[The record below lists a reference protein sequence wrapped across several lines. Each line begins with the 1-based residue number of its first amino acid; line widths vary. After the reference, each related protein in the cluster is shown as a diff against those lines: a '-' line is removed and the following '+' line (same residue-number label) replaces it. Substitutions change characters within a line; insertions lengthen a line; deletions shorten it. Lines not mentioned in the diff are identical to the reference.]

1 MNKLIS
7 LLFFLILMQN
17 IFSQDL
23 DYKKNEFELNYAF
36 LTDEFVLNILPEAI
50 YSLSHRNRD
59 SNYVYRHALISKGAI
74 YFTYRY
80 NLLQRMSIGL
90 TNGLDLSDG
99 DIIDYTGKPIGTTK
113 KVNLTIAAECKYKYL
128 DKKIITLYGYLGVG
142 YSILLSRNYFTT
154 VDPGLPFGDK
164 IQNHF
169 NMHITP
175 IGMRLGKKV
184 SGFLEIGLGYKGLLN
199 AGVSL
204 NL

>member
-1 MNKLIS
+1 
-7 LLFFLILMQN
+7 MQN

-36 LTDEFVLNILPEAI
+36 LTDEFVLNVFSEAI
-50 YSLSHRNRD
+50 IHLGKHTN
-59 SNYVYRHALISKGAI
+59 SNYVYRDSQISLGAI

-80 NLLQRMSIGL
+80 NLMPSMSIGL
-90 TNGLDLSDG
+90 TSGLDLTDG
-99 DIIDYTGKPIGTTK
+99 YITDYNGRRIGTTK
-113 KVNLTIAAECKYKYL
+113 KVFLTCAAECKYKYL
-128 DKKIITLYGYLGVG
+128 EKKIITLYGYLGIG
-142 YSILLSRNYFTT
+142 YSILLDRNYFTT

-175 IGMRLGKKV
+175 IGMRLGKKFG
-184 SGFLEIGLGYKGLLN
+184 GFLEIGLGYKGLIN